1 MKPRSTRY
9 SSNLAHA
16 GARTAASRRT
26 GTVPAVL
33 EAESRRTSAWQGSL
47 PRPNR
52 SRSGSSDFSRLS
64 AQKSTRSR
72 AASAA
77 AGAASYGGTFAS
89 VAKSSMAGASEADA
103 PGTDTSE
110 GSGFSP
116 SVMASSS
123 RRGAAVSG
131 ATPSAQLLA
140 SSSLAKKVATVP
152 VAPVAGSASK
162 TLKRANAVELDILMK
177 RRPGSF
183 KKDPAAV
190 KKLKDHRKMVLRRR
204 RKAALKQASLG
215 KKAERAVGGKLSR
228 KLFKGRKGRKQLLS
242 LRERKNRITL
252 FASLLSFGGL
262 LLMGAILASSLG
274 LVQFGQ
280 QAGGASNGGS
290 LDGDELATY
299 LYLKD
304 HGCDDIH
311 AAAIMGNYSH
321 ESAGSSNHKI
331 YPMADQAMGSRAY
344 WLDGKSPKTNDDI
357 IARGSVYN
365 KATGI
370 GQWDGGR
377 RLRLAQFAKDKG
389 RNWYDLEV
397 QLEFWSDHDEWGSFS
412 SADGKYTYQSF
423 MDATDLEAATK
434 IYAMGWERCA
444 MVGGK
449 PSGWESRFTNAQY
462 FYNAITSGTLGGSGQ
477 GLAGATGSQLA
488 VVNACNSTPSPG
500 QNWCAAW
507 VTNVFKAAGVGTFGG
522 NACDMVKAWC
532 HSNNPADLKV
542 GMIVGDASHPGTG
555 SPGLLYGHVGIYVGD
570 GKVMSNEGAITTKT
584 LDEFI
589 AFYGKGSGVY
599 WGWIGGVELK

>member
-1 MKPRSTRY
+1 MRSTRY
-9 SSNLAHA
+9 ASNLAHA
-16 GARTAASRRT
+16 DARTAASRRT
-26 GTVPAVL
+26 GAVPAAL
-33 EAESRRTSAWQGSL
+33 EAGSRGTSAWDGTSQ
-47 PRPNR
+47 RPNR

-77 AGAASYGGTFAS
+77 AGVASYGGTFAS
-89 VAKSSMAGASEADA
+89 VAKSYITGASEADA
-103 PGTDTSE
+103 PGTDSSE

-116 SVMASSS
+116 SGMASSS

-131 ATPSAQLLA
+131 ATPSAQLYA

-152 VAPVAGSASK
+152 VAPIAGSASK
-162 TLKRANAVELDILMK
+162 SLKRANAVELDILTK

-190 KKLKDHRKMVLRRR
+190 KKLKDHRKAVLRRK
-204 RKAALKQASLG
+204 RKAALRQAPLS
-215 KKAERAVGGKLSR
+215 KKAGRAVGGKLSR
-228 KLFKGRKGRKQLLS
+228 RLFKGRRGRRQLLS
-242 LRERKNRITL
+242 FRERKNRIAL
-252 FASLLSFGGL
+252 FASSLSLGGL
-262 LLMGAILASSLG
+262 LLMGMILASSFG
-274 LVQFGQ
+274 IVQFGH

-290 LDGDELATY
+290 LGGAELAIY

-311 AAAIMGNYSH
+311 AAAIMGNYCH
-321 ESAGSSNHKI
+321 ESAGSANHAI
-331 YPMADQAMGSRAY
+331 YPMADQAMGSYAY
-344 WLDGKSPKTNDDI
+344 WLDGKSPKTNDEI
-357 IARGSVYN
+357 ISRGSVYN

-377 RLRLAQFAKDKG
+377 RLRLAQFAKENGK
-389 RNWYDLEV
+389 NWYDLDV
-397 QLEFWSDHDEWGSFS
+397 QLEFWSDHDEWGSFH
-412 SADGKYTYQSF
+412 SANGKYNYQTF

-449 PSGWESRFTNAQY
+449 PSGWEQRYTNAQY

-477 GLAGATGSQLA
+477 GLAGATGTQLA
-488 VVNACNSTPSPG
+488 VVNACKSTPSPG
-500 QNWCAAW
+500 LNWCAAW
-507 VTNVFKAAGVGTFGG
+507 VTNVFKAAGVGSFGG

-555 SPGLLYGHVGIYVGD
+555 SPGLLYGHIGIYIGD

>member
-16 GARTAASRRT
+16 DARTAVSRRT

-33 EAESRRTSAWQGSL
+33 EAESRRTSAWEGSS
-47 PRPNR
+47 PRPNK
-52 SRSGSSDFSRLS
+52 SRTGSSDFSRLS

-77 AGAASYGGTFAS
+77 AGAVSYGGTFAS

-140 SSSLAKKVATVP
+140 STSLAKKVATVP

-190 KKLKDHRKMVLRRR
+190 KKLKDHRKMVLRRK

-242 LRERKNRITL
+242 LREWKNRIAL
-252 FASLLSFGGL
+252 FASLLSLGGL

-290 LDGDELATY
+290 LDGDELAIY

-331 YPMADQAMGSRAY
+331 YLP
-344 WLDGKSPKTNDDI
+344 
-357 IARGSVYN
+357 
-365 KATGI
+365 
-370 GQWDGGR
+370 DGGP
-377 RLRLAQFAKDKG
+377 G
-389 RNWYDLEV
+389 N
-397 QLEFWSDHDEWGSFS
+397 
-412 SADGKYTYQSF
+412 
-423 MDATDLEAATK
+423 
-434 IYAMGWERCA
+434 
-444 MVGGK
+444 
-449 PSGWESRFTNAQY
+449 
-462 FYNAITSGTLGGSGQ
+462 
-477 GLAGATGSQLA
+477 GLACLLA
-488 VVNACNSTPSPG
+488 G
-500 QNWCAAW
+500 R
-507 VTNVFKAAGVGTFGG
+507 
-522 NACDMVKAWC
+522 
-532 HSNNPADLKV
+532 
-542 GMIVGDASHPGTG
+542 
-555 SPGLLYGHVGIYVGD
+555 
-570 GKVMSNEGAITTKT
+570 
-584 LDEFI
+584 
-589 AFYGKGSGVY
+589 
-599 WGWIGGVELK
+599 

>member
-1 MKPRSTRY
+1 
-9 SSNLAHA
+9 
-16 GARTAASRRT
+16 
-26 GTVPAVL
+26 
-33 EAESRRTSAWQGSL
+33 
-47 PRPNR
+47 
-52 SRSGSSDFSRLS
+52 
-64 AQKSTRSR
+64 
-72 AASAA
+72 
-77 AGAASYGGTFAS
+77 
-89 VAKSSMAGASEADA
+89 MAGASEADA

-116 SVMASSS
+116 SGMASSS

-152 VAPVAGSASK
+152 VAPIAGSASK

-204 RKAALKQASLG
+204 RKVALKQASLS
-215 KKAERAVGGKLSR
+215 KKAGRAVGDKLSR

-242 LRERKNRITL
+242 LREWKNRIAL
-252 FASLLSFGGL
+252 FASLLSLGGL

-290 LDGDELATY
+290 LDGDELTIY

-311 AAAIMGNYSH
+311 AAAIMGNYCL

-331 YPMADQAMGSRAY
+331 YPLADQVKGSYAY
-344 WLDGKSPKTNDDI
+344 WEEGISPCTNDEI

-365 KATGI
+365 KAVGI

-377 RLRLAQFAKDKG
+377 RLRLAQFAKEKG
-389 RNWYDLEV
+389 KNWYELDV
-397 QLEFWSDHDEWGSFS
+397 QLEFWSDHDEWGSFH
-412 SADGKYTYQSF
+412 SANGKYNYQTF

-449 PSGWESRFTNAQY
+449 PSGWEPRYTNAQY
-462 FYNAITSGTLGGSGQ
+462 FYSAITSGTLGGSGQ

-488 VVNACNSTPSPG
+488 VVNACKSTPSPG
-500 QNWCAAW
+500 LNWCAAW
-507 VTNVFKAAGVGTFGG
+507 VTNVFKAAGVGSFGG

-555 SPGLLYGHVGIYVGD
+555 TPGLLYGHVGIYIGD

>member
-1 MKPRSTRY
+1 MKPRSTIY

-16 GARTAASRRT
+16 DARTAASRRT
-26 GTVPAVL
+26 YTVPAVL
-33 EAESRRTSAWQGSL
+33 EAESRRTSAWEGSS

-77 AGAASYGGTFAS
+77 AGVASYGGTFAS
-89 VAKSSMAGASEADA
+89 VAKSYKTGASEADA
-103 PGTDTSE
+103 PGTDSSE

-116 SVMASSS
+116 SGMASSS

-131 ATPSAQLLA
+131 ATPSAQLYA

-152 VAPVAGSASK
+152 VAPIAGSASK
-162 TLKRANAVELDILMK
+162 SLKRANAVELDILTK

-190 KKLKDHRKMVLRRR
+190 KKLKDHRKTVLRRK
-204 RKAALKQASLG
+204 RKVALKQASLS
-215 KKAERAVGGKLSR
+215 KKAGRAVGGKLSR
-228 KLFKGRKGRKQLLS
+228 RLFKGRRGRRQLLS
-242 LRERKNRITL
+242 FRERKNRIAL
-252 FASLLSFGGL
+252 FASLLSLGGL
-262 LLMGAILASSLG
+262 LLMGMILASSFG
-274 LVQFGQ
+274 IVQFGH

-290 LDGDELATY
+290 LGGAELAIY

-311 AAAIMGNYSH
+311 AAAIMGNFCH
-321 ESAGSSNHKI
+321 ESAGSANHAI
-331 YPMADQAMGSRAY
+331 YPMADQAMGSYAY
-344 WLDGKSPKTNDDI
+344 WLDGKSPKTNDEI
-357 IARGSVYN
+357 ISRGSVYN

-377 RLRLAQFAKDKG
+377 RLRLAQFAKENGK
-389 RNWYDLEV
+389 NWYDL
-397 QLEFWSDHDEWGSFS
+397 DEWGSFH
-412 SADGKYTYQSF
+412 SANGKYNYQTF

-449 PSGWESRFTNAQY
+449 PSGWESRYPNAQY

-477 GLAGATGSQLA
+477 GLAGATGTQLA
-488 VVNACNSTPSPG
+488 VVNACKSTPSPG
-500 QNWCAAW
+500 LNWCAAW
-507 VTNVFKAAGVGTFGG
+507 VTNVFKAAGVGSFGG

-555 SPGLLYGHVGIYVGD
+555 TPGLLYGHIGIYIGD

-584 LDEFI
+584 LDEFT

>member
-1 MKPRSTRY
+1 
-9 SSNLAHA
+9 
-16 GARTAASRRT
+16 
-26 GTVPAVL
+26 
-33 EAESRRTSAWQGSL
+33 
-47 PRPNR
+47 
-52 SRSGSSDFSRLS
+52 
-64 AQKSTRSR
+64 
-72 AASAA
+72 
-77 AGAASYGGTFAS
+77 
-89 VAKSSMAGASEADA
+89 MAGASEADA

-116 SVMASSS
+116 SGMASSS

-152 VAPVAGSASK
+152 VAPIAGSASK

-204 RKAALKQASLG
+204 RKVALKQASLS
-215 KKAERAVGGKLSR
+215 KKAGRAVGGKLSR

-242 LRERKNRITL
+242 LREWKNRIAL
-252 FASLLSFGGL
+252 FASLLSLGGL

-290 LDGDELATY
+290 LDGDELTIY

-311 AAAIMGNYSH
+311 AAAIMGNYCL

-331 YPMADQAMGSRAY
+331 YPLADQVKGSYAY
-344 WLDGKSPKTNDDI
+344 WEEGISPCTNDEI

-365 KATGI
+365 KAVGI

-377 RLRLAQFAKDKG
+377 RLRLAQFAKEKG
-389 RNWYDLEV
+389 KNWYELDV
-397 QLEFWSDHDEWGSFS
+397 QLEFWSDHDEWGSFH
-412 SADGKYTYQSF
+412 SANGKYNYQTF
-423 MDATDLEAATK
+423 MDATDLESATK

-449 PSGWESRFTNAQY
+449 PSGWEPRYTNAQY
-462 FYNAITSGTLGGSGQ
+462 FYSAITSGTLGGSGQ

-488 VVNACNSTPSPG
+488 VVNACKSTPSPG
-500 QNWCAAW
+500 LNWCAAW
-507 VTNVFKAAGVGTFGG
+507 VTNVFKAAGVGSFGG

-555 SPGLLYGHVGIYVGD
+555 TPGLLYGHVGIYIGD

>member
-1 MKPRSTRY
+1 M
-9 SSNLAHA
+9 
-16 GARTAASRRT
+16 
-26 GTVPAVL
+26 
-33 EAESRRTSAWQGSL
+33 
-47 PRPNR
+47 
-52 SRSGSSDFSRLS
+52 
-64 AQKSTRSR
+64 
-72 AASAA
+72 
-77 AGAASYGGTFAS
+77 
-89 VAKSSMAGASEADA
+89 
-103 PGTDTSE
+103 
-110 GSGFSP
+110 
-116 SVMASSS
+116 
-123 RRGAAVSG
+123 SG

-183 KKDPAAV
+183 KKDPAVV
-190 KKLKDHRKMVLRRR
+190 KKLKDHRKMVLRRK
-204 RKAALKQASLG
+204 RKVALKQAFLS
-215 KKAERAVGGKLSR
+215 KKAGRAVGGKLSR
-228 KLFKGRKGRKQLLS
+228 RLFKGRKGRKQLLS
-242 LRERKNRITL
+242 LREWRNSIAL
-252 FASLLSFGGL
+252 FASLLSLGGL
-262 LLMGAILASSLG
+262 LLMGAILVSSLG
-274 LVQFGQ
+274 LVLFGQ
-280 QAGGASNGGS
+280 QAAGASNGGS
-290 LDGDELATY
+290 LDGDELTIY

-311 AAAIMGNYSH
+311 AAAIMGNYCH
-321 ESAGSSNHKI
+321 ESVGSSNHKI
-331 YPMADQAMGSRAY
+331 YPMADQAMGSYAY
-344 WLDGKSPKTNDDI
+344 WLDGKSPKTNDEI
-357 IARGSVYN
+357 ISRGSVYN

-377 RLRLAQFAKDKG
+377 RLRLAQFAKEKG
-389 RNWYDLEV
+389 KNWYDLDV
-397 QLEFWSDHDEWGSFS
+397 QLEFWSDHDEWDSFS
-412 SADGKYTYQSF
+412 SADGNYTYRTF

-449 PSGWESRFTNAQY
+449 PSGWESRYTNAQY

-488 VVNACNSTPSPG
+488 VVNACKSTPSPG
-500 QNWCAAW
+500 LNWCAAW
-507 VTNVFKAAGVGTFGG
+507 VTNVFKAAGVGNFGG

-532 HSNNPADLKV
+532 HSNDPADLKV

-555 SPGLLYGHVGIYVGD
+555 TPGLLYGHIGIYVGD

>member
-1 MKPRSTRY
+1 MRSTRY

-16 GARTAASRRT
+16 DARTAASRRA
-26 GTVPAVL
+26 GTVAAML
-33 EAESRRTSAWQGSL
+33 DSESRYATASAGSSS
-47 PRPNR
+47 RKNR
-52 SRSGSSDFSRLS
+52 SRANLSDLSRLG
-64 AQKSTRSR
+64 AQKTTRSR

-77 AGAASYGGTFAS
+77 AGAASYGGAFAGA
-89 VAKSSMAGASEADA
+89 VRSSMAGASEADA
-103 PGTDTSE
+103 PDTDMAE

-116 SVMASSS
+116 SAMAPSS

-131 ATPSAQLLA
+131 ATPSAQLAA
-140 SSSLAKKVATVP
+140 SSELAKKIATVP
-152 VAPVAGSASK
+152 AAPFAGSASK
-162 TLKRANAVELDILMK
+162 ALSRANAVELDILMK

-190 KKLKDHRKMVLRRR
+190 KKLKDHRKAVLRRK
-204 RKAALKQASLG
+204 RKVALKQASLS
-215 KKAERAVGGKLSR
+215 KKAGRAVGGKLSR
-228 KLFKGRKGRKQLLS
+228 RLFKGRKGRRQLLS
-242 LRERKNRITL
+242 FRERKNRIAL
-252 FASLLSFGGL
+252 FASLLSLGGL
-262 LLMGAILASSLG
+262 LLMGMILASSFG
-274 LVQFGQ
+274 IVQFGH

-290 LDGDELATY
+290 LGGAELAIY

-311 AAAIMGNYSH
+311 AAAIMGNYCH
-321 ESAGSSNHKI
+321 ESAGSSNHEI
-331 YPMADQAMGSRAY
+331 YPMADQAMGSYAY
-344 WLDGKSPKTNDDI
+344 WLDGKSPKTNDEI
-357 IARGSVYN
+357 ISRGSVYN

-377 RLRLAQFAKDKG
+377 RLRLAQFAKENGK
-389 RNWYDLEV
+389 NWYDLDV
-397 QLEFWSDHDEWGSFS
+397 QLEFWSGHDEWGSFT
-412 SADGKYTYQSF
+412 SANGKYTYQTF

-449 PSGWESRFTNAQY
+449 PSGWESRYTNAQY

-477 GLAGATGSQLA
+477 GLAGATGTQLA
-488 VVNACNSTPSPG
+488 VVNACKSTPSPG
-500 QNWCAAW
+500 LNWCAAW
-507 VTNVFKAAGVGTFGG
+507 VTNVFKAAGVGSFGG

-555 SPGLLYGHVGIYVGD
+555 TPGLLYGHIGIYIGD

>member
-1 MKPRSTRY
+1 M
-9 SSNLAHA
+9 
-16 GARTAASRRT
+16 GA
-26 GTVPAVL
+26 V
-33 EAESRRTSAWQGSL
+33 
-47 PRPNR
+47 
-52 SRSGSSDFSRLS
+52 
-64 AQKSTRSR
+64 
-72 AASAA
+72 
-77 AGAASYGGTFAS
+77 SYGGTFVS
-89 VAKSSMAGASEADA
+89 IAKSSMTGASEADA
-103 PGTDTSE
+103 PDTDASE

-116 SVMASSS
+116 SGTAPSS
-123 RRGAAVSG
+123 RRGASVSG
-131 ATPSAQLLA
+131 ATPSAQLYA

-162 TLKRANAVELDILMK
+162 ALKRANAVELDILMK
-177 RRPGSF
+177 RRPGSI

-190 KKLKDHRKMVLRRR
+190 KKLQDHRKTVLRRK
-204 RKAALKQASLG
+204 RKAALRQAPLS
-215 KKAERAVGGKLSR
+215 KKAGRAVGGKLSR
-228 KLFKGRKGRKQLLS
+228 KLFKGRKGRRQLLS
-242 LRERKNRITL
+242 FRKWKNRIAL
-252 FASLLSFGGL
+252 FASSLSLGGL
-262 LLMGAILASSLG
+262 LLMGMILASAFG
-274 LVQFGQ
+274 LVQFGH

-290 LDGDELATY
+290 LGGDELAIY

-311 AAAIMGNYSH
+311 AAAIMGNYCH
-321 ESAGSSNHKI
+321 ESVGSANHAI
-331 YPMADQAMGSRAY
+331 YPMADQAMGSYAY
-344 WLDGKSPKTNDDI
+344 WLDGKSPKTNDEI
-357 IARGSVYN
+357 ISRGSVYN

-377 RLRLAQFAKDKG
+377 RLRLAQFAKENGK
-389 RNWYDLEV
+389 NWYDLDV
-397 QLEFWSDHDEWGSFS
+397 QLEFWSDHDEWGSFH
-412 SADGKYTYQSF
+412 SANGKYNYQTF

-444 MVGGK
+444 MVGGR
-449 PSGWESRFTNAQY
+449 PSGWEQRYTNAQY

-477 GLAGATGSQLA
+477 GLAGATGTQLA
-488 VVNACNSTPSPG
+488 VVNACKSTPSPG
-500 QNWCAAW
+500 LNWCAAW
-507 VTNVFKAAGVGTFGG
+507 VTNVFKAAGVGSFGG

-555 SPGLLYGHVGIYVGD
+555 SPGLLYGHIGIYIGD

>member
-1 MKPRSTRY
+1 
-9 SSNLAHA
+9 
-16 GARTAASRRT
+16 
-26 GTVPAVL
+26 
-33 EAESRRTSAWQGSL
+33 
-47 PRPNR
+47 
-52 SRSGSSDFSRLS
+52 
-64 AQKSTRSR
+64 
-72 AASAA
+72 
-77 AGAASYGGTFAS
+77 
-89 VAKSSMAGASEADA
+89 
-103 PGTDTSE
+103 
-110 GSGFSP
+110 
-116 SVMASSS
+116 MASSS

-131 ATPSAQLLA
+131 ATPSAQLYA

-152 VAPVAGSASK
+152 VAPIAGSASK
-162 TLKRANAVELDILMK
+162 SLKRANAVELDILTK

-190 KKLKDHRKMVLRRR
+190 KKLKDHRKAVLRRK
-204 RKAALKQASLG
+204 RKVALKQAPLS
-215 KKAERAVGGKLSR
+215 KKAGRAVGGKLSR
-228 KLFKGRKGRKQLLS
+228 RLFKGRRGRRQLLS
-242 LRERKNRITL
+242 FRERKNRIAL
-252 FASLLSFGGL
+252 FASSLSLGGL
-262 LLMGAILASSLG
+262 LLMGMILASSFG
-274 LVQFGQ
+274 IVQFGH

-290 LDGDELATY
+290 LGGAELAIY

-311 AAAIMGNYSH
+311 AAAIMGNYCH
-321 ESAGSSNHKI
+321 ESAGSANHAI
-331 YPMADQAMGSRAY
+331 YPMADQAMGSYAY
-344 WLDGKSPKTNDDI
+344 WLDGKSPKTNDEI
-357 IARGSVYN
+357 ISRGSVYN

-377 RLRLAQFAKDKG
+377 RLRLAQFAKENGK
-389 RNWYDLEV
+389 NWYDLDV
-397 QLEFWSDHDEWGSFS
+397 QLEFWSDHDEWGSFH
-412 SADGKYTYQSF
+412 SANGKYNYQTF

-449 PSGWESRFTNAQY
+449 PSGWGQRYTNAQY

-477 GLAGATGSQLA
+477 GLAGATGTQLA
-488 VVNACNSTPSPG
+488 VVNACKSTPSPG
-500 QNWCAAW
+500 LNWCAAW
-507 VTNVFKAAGVGTFGG
+507 VTNVFKAAGVGSFGG

-555 SPGLLYGHVGIYVGD
+555 SPGLLYGHIGIYIGD

>member
-1 MKPRSTRY
+1 MKTRSTRY
-9 SSNLAHA
+9 RSNLAHA
-16 GARTAASRRT
+16 DARTAASRRA
-26 GTVPAVL
+26 GTVHAVL
-33 EAESRRTSAWQGSL
+33 EAESRHASA
-47 PRPNR
+47 
-52 SRSGSSDFSRLS
+52 SSDFSRLS

-77 AGAASYGGTFAS
+77 AGAASYGSTFAS
-89 VAKSSMAGASEADA
+89 LAKSSITGASEVDA
-103 PGTDTSE
+103 PDTDASE

-116 SVMASSS
+116 SGMASSS

-190 KKLKDHRKMVLRRR
+190 KKLNDHRKMVLRRK
-204 RKAALKQASLG
+204 RKVALKQAFLS
-215 KKAERAVGGKLSR
+215 KKAGRAVGGKLSR
-228 KLFKGRKGRKQLLS
+228 RLFKGRKGRKQLLS
-242 LRERKNRITL
+242 LREWRNSIAL
-252 FASLLSFGGL
+252 FASLLSLGGL
-262 LLMGAILASSLG
+262 LLMGAILVSSLG
-274 LVQFGQ
+274 LVLFGQ
-280 QAGGASNGGS
+280 QAAGASNGGS
-290 LDGDELATY
+290 LDGDELAIY

-311 AAAIMGNYSH
+311 AAAIMGNFCH
-321 ESAGSSNHKI
+321 ESVGSSNHKI
-331 YPMADQAMGSRAY
+331 YPMADQAMGSYAY
-344 WLDGKSPKTNDDI
+344 WLDGKSPKTNDEI
-357 IARGSVYN
+357 ISRGSVYN

-377 RLRLAQFAKDKG
+377 RLRLAQFAKEKG
-389 RNWYDLEV
+389 KNWYDLDV
-397 QLEFWSDHDEWGSFS
+397 QLEFWSDHDEWDSFS
-412 SADGKYTYQSF
+412 SADGNYTYRTF

-449 PSGWESRFTNAQY
+449 PSGWESRYTNAQY
-462 FYNAITSGTLGGSGQ
+462 FYNAITSGTLGLSGQ

-488 VVNACNSTPSPG
+488 VVNACKSTPSPG
-500 QNWCAAW
+500 LNWCAAW
-507 VTNVFKAAGVGTFGG
+507 VTNVFKAAGVGNFGG

-555 SPGLLYGHVGIYVGD
+555 NPGLLYGHIGIYVGD

>member
-1 MKPRSTRY
+1 
-9 SSNLAHA
+9 
-16 GARTAASRRT
+16 
-26 GTVPAVL
+26 
-33 EAESRRTSAWQGSL
+33 
-47 PRPNR
+47 
-52 SRSGSSDFSRLS
+52 
-64 AQKSTRSR
+64 
-72 AASAA
+72 
-77 AGAASYGGTFAS
+77 
-89 VAKSSMAGASEADA
+89 
-103 PGTDTSE
+103 
-110 GSGFSP
+110 
-116 SVMASSS
+116 MASSPES
-123 RRGAAVSG
+123 YS
-131 ATPSAQLLA
+131 
-140 SSSLAKKVATVP
+140 
-152 VAPVAGSASK
+152 
-162 TLKRANAVELDILMK
+162 
-177 RRPGSF
+177 
-183 KKDPAAV
+183 
-190 KKLKDHRKMVLRRR
+190 
-204 RKAALKQASLG
+204 
-215 KKAERAVGGKLSR
+215 RAVRAESNFSPQGN
-228 KLFKGRKGRKQLLS
+228 GRTGSPCSPHCSPL
-242 LRERKNRITL
+242 
-252 FASLLSFGGL
+252 GGL
-262 LLMGAILASSLG
+262 LLMGAILASSFG

-290 LDGDELATY
+290 LDGDELTIY

-331 YPMADQAMGSRAY
+331 YSMADQAMGSYAY
-344 WLDGKSPKTNDDI
+344 WLDGKSPKTNDEI

-377 RLRLAQFAKDKG
+377 RLRPAQFAKEKG
-389 RNWYDLEV
+389 KNWYDLDV
-397 QLEFWSDHDEWGSFS
+397 QLEFWSDHDEWGTFS
-412 SADGKYTYQSF
+412 SADGKYTYQTF
-423 MDATDLEAATK
+423 MDSTDLEAATK
-434 IYAMGWERCA
+434 KLRHG
-444 MVGGK
+444 VGTLRHGGRQALRLGIAIHQRAVLLQRNHIRYPRRLGTGARGCHGK
-449 PSGWESRFTNAQY
+449 PTRRRQRLQINA
-462 FYNAITSGTLGGSGQ
+462 
-477 GLAGATGSQLA
+477 LA
-488 VVNACNSTPSPG
+488 G